1 MTARDA
7 GTKSPASEPLLQ
19 AARKPWSQVRTP
31 IRVALVDDHHLVR
44 ESLRH
49 VLELQPGILVV
60 GEADDRP
67 AAFDLLASGA
77 PDIVL
82 LDITYPD
89 DDGLVMLRELAAR
102 RPGMRII
109 VLTMHRDA
117 ETVRQALR
125 AGAAGYV
132 VKGARTSELV
142 DAIWA
147 VARGER
153 YLHSSVAAAI
163 IDDSLHWMDVASP
176 LSAREREILARIG
189 AGASAAEVGRE
200 LGISP
205 HTVRRHVAN
214 LSAKL
219 GISGPKALTRY
230 AVEHGLVREG

>member
-1 MTARDA
+1 MMVSDRDA
-7 GTKSPASEPLLQ
+7 RVPLRPKPQSSSGKSTPLPL
-19 AARKPWSQVRTP
+19 P
-31 IRVALVDDHHLVR
+31 IRLALVDDHHLVR

-49 VLELQPGILVV
+49 VLEVQPGILIV
-60 GEADDRP
+60 GEAGDR
-67 AAFDLLASGA
+67 AEAFDLLAISQPGL
-77 PDIVL
+77 VL

-89 DDGLVMLRELAAR
+89 DDGIALLRELRAR
-102 RPGMRII
+102 RPEVRVL

-142 DAIWA
+142 EAIWA

-153 YLHSSVAAAI
+153 YLHSSIAGTI
-163 IDDSLHWMDVASP
+163 IDDSLRWMEVASP
-176 LSAREREILARIG
+176 LSAREREILARIA
-189 AGASAAEVGRE
+189 AGGSAADVGRE

-219 GISGPKALTRY
+219 GLSGPKALTRY
-230 AVEHGLVREG
+230 AVEHGLLREG

>member
-7 GTKSPASEPLLQ
+7 ATKSPASEPPLQ
-19 AARKPWSQVRTP
+19 AARKPWSQVRAP

-44 ESLRH
+44 EGLRH

-89 DDGLVMLRELAAR
+89 DDGLVMLRELSAR
-102 RPGMRII
+102 RPGVRII

-125 AGAAGYV
+125 AGPRA
-132 VKGARTSELV
+132 T
-142 DAIWA
+142 W
-147 VARGER
+147 
-153 YLHSSVAAAI
+153 
-163 IDDSLHWMDVASP
+163 
-176 LSAREREILARIG
+176 
-189 AGASAAEVGRE
+189 
-200 LGISP
+200 
-205 HTVRRHVAN
+205 
-214 LSAKL
+214 
-219 GISGPKALTRY
+219 
-230 AVEHGLVREG
+230 